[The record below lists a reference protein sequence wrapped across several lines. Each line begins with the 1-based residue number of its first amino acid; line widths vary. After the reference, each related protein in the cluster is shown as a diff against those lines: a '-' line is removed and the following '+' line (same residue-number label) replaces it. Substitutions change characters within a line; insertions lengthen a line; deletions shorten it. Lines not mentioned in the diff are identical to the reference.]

1 FAQQWIKSYIQPYF
15 PATNLVW
22 ILVGNEVLSKA
33 NRFIIGTLVPGMQ
46 TLHAALVGASLDR
59 QIQIS
64 TPQSLGILSAST
76 PPSAEKFHGGYDV
89 HILKPMLGFLISR
102 NSPFMINPYPFFGCS
117 EETLDYALFRPNSGV
132 LDPNTKLRYTNMLDA
147 QLDAVF
153 STMKLP
159 SDSSSSETVD
169 DLEALLAMEERWTET
184 NSASSG

>member
-1 FAQQWIKSYIQPYF
+1 
-15 PATNLVW
+15 
-22 ILVGNEVLSKA
+22 
-33 NRFIIGTLVPGMQ
+33 
-46 TLHAALVGASLDR
+46 
-59 QIQIS
+59 
-64 TPQSLGILSAST
+64 
-76 PPSAEKFHGGYDV
+76 
-89 HILKPMLGFLISR
+89 MLGFLISR